1 MLSLNLVQKL
11 IQNKCILEIGCI
23 QQLVIFSISS
33 GNSVKEISTLK
44 VLKNLVNHRPE
55 MDRTNGNK
63 W

>member
-11 IQNKCILEIGCI
+11 IQNDCILGIGSI

-44 VLKNLVNHRPE
+44 VLKILVNHRPE
-55 MDRTNGNK
+55 LDRINGNK